1 MKIILAS
8 SSPSRRKIL
17 KNAGIDFLAK
27 KPLITE
33 SREKKKYK
41 GPQKRLA
48 LYLAEK
54 KALSIK
60 SQKDTIVI
68 GADQVLFFQ
77 GKIFDKP
84 RSINEAKKHLSL
96 LSGRTHSLVCGT
108 VITKND
114 RIVWKHTEEC
124 KMMMHK
130 LEKNYLDQYLKLTG
144 KKVLRSVGAYTIEGY
159 GTRLF
164 RKVDGDFF
172 SIVGL
177 PLIPLLNEIRK
188 LEKK

>member
-1 MKIILAS
+1 MKIVLAS

-17 KNAGIDFLAK
+17 KNAGIDFLVT

-33 SREKKKYK
+33 NKEKKKYK
-41 GPQKRLA
+41 GPPKKLA

-60 SQKDTIVI
+60 TQKDTIVV

-77 GKIFDKP
+77 GKVFDKP
-84 RSINEAKKHLSL
+84 RSINEAKKHLLL
-96 LSGRTHSLVCGT
+96 LSGKTHNLVCGT
-108 VITKND
+108 VIAKND

-124 KMMMHK
+124 KMTMHK
-130 LEKNYLDQYLKLTG
+130 LEKNYLDHYLKLTG
-144 KKVLRSVGAYTIEGY
+144 KKILKSVGAYTVEGC
-159 GTRLF
+159 GVRLF
-164 RKVDGDFF
+164 RKIDGDFF

>member
-1 MKIILAS
+1 MKIVLAS

-17 KNAGIDFLAK
+17 KNSGIDFLVK
-27 KPLITE
+27 KPPIIE
-33 SREKKKYK
+33 SKEKKKYK
-41 GPQKRLA
+41 GPPKKLA

-60 SQKDTIVI
+60 SIKDTLVV

-84 RSINEAKKHLSL
+84 RSINEAKKHLLL
-96 LSGRTHSLVCGT
+96 LSGKTHSLVCGT
-108 VITKND
+108 VIAKND
-114 RIVWKHTEEC
+114 RIVWKHMEEC
-124 KMMMHK
+124 KMTMHK
-130 LEKNYLDQYLKLTG
+130 LEKNYLDHYLKLTG
-144 KKVLRSVGAYTIEGY
+144 KKVLKSVGAYKVEGY
-159 GTRLF
+159 GVRLF
-164 RKVDGDFF
+164 RKIDGDFF

-177 PLIPLLNEIRK
+177 PLTPLLNEIRK

>member
-1 MKIILAS
+1 MKIVLAS

-17 KNAGIDFLAK
+17 KNSGIDFLVK
-27 KPLITE
+27 KPHITE
-33 SREKKKYK
+33 SKQKKKYK
-41 GPQKRLA
+41 GPPKKLA

-60 SQKDTIVI
+60 SKKDTLVV

-84 RSINEAKKHLSL
+84 RSINEAKKHLLL
-96 LSGRTHSLVCGT
+96 LSGKTHSLVCGT
-108 VITKND
+108 VIAKND
-114 RIVWKHTEEC
+114 RIVWKHMEEC
-124 KMMMHK
+124 KMTMHK
-130 LEKNYLDQYLKLTG
+130 LEKNYLDHYLKLTG
-144 KKVLRSVGAYTIEGY
+144 KKVLKSVGAYKVEGY
-159 GTRLF
+159 GVRLF
-164 RKVDGDFF
+164 RKIDGDFF

-177 PLIPLLNEIRK
+177 PLTPLLNEIRK

>member
-1 MKIILAS
+1 MKIVLAS

-17 KNAGIDFLAK
+17 KNSGIDFLVK
-27 KPLITE
+27 KPPITE
-33 SREKKKYK
+33 SKEKKKYK
-41 GPQKRLA
+41 GPPKKLA

-60 SQKDTIVI
+60 PQKDTLVV

-84 RSINEAKKHLSL
+84 RSINEAKKHLLL
-96 LSGRTHSLVCGT
+96 LSGKTHSLVCGT
-108 VITKND
+108 VITKKD
-114 RIVWKHTEEC
+114 RIVWKHMEEC
-124 KMMMHK
+124 KMTMHK
-130 LEKNYLDQYLKLTG
+130 LEKNYLDHYLKLTG
-144 KKVLRSVGAYTIEGY
+144 EKVLKSVGAYKVEGY
-159 GTRLF
+159 GVRLF
-164 RKVDGDFF
+164 RKIDGDFF

>member
-1 MKIILAS
+1 MKIVLAS

-17 KNAGIDFLAK
+17 KNSGIDFLVK
-27 KPLITE
+27 KPPITE
-33 SREKKKYK
+33 SKEKKKYK
-41 GPQKRLA
+41 GPPKKLA

-60 SQKDTIVI
+60 SKKDTLVV

-84 RSINEAKKHLSL
+84 RSINEAKKHLL
-96 LSGRTHSLVCGT
+96 LPSGKTHSLVCGT
-108 VITKND
+108 VIAKND
-114 RIVWKHTEEC
+114 RIVWKHMEEC
-124 KMMMHK
+124 KMTMHK
-130 LEKNYLDQYLKLTG
+130 LEKNYLDHYLKLTG
-144 KKVLRSVGAYTIEGY
+144 KKVLTSVGAYKVEGY
-159 GTRLF
+159 GVRLF
-164 RKVDGDFF
+164 RKIDGDFF

-177 PLIPLLNEIRK
+177 PLTPLLNEIRK

>member
-1 MKIILAS
+1 MKIVLAS

-17 KNAGIDFLAK
+17 KNSGIDFLVK
-27 KPLITE
+27 KPPITE
-33 SREKKKYK
+33 SKEKKKYK
-41 GPQKRLA
+41 GPPKKLA

-60 SQKDTIVI
+60 SIKDTLVV

-84 RSINEAKKHLSL
+84 RSINEAKKHLLL
-96 LSGRTHSLVCGT
+96 LSGKTHSLVCGT
-108 VITKND
+108 VIAKND
-114 RIVWKHTEEC
+114 RIVWKHMEEC
-124 KMMMHK
+124 KMTMHK
-130 LEKNYLDQYLKLTG
+130 LENNYLDHYLKLTG
-144 KKVLRSVGAYTIEGY
+144 KKVLTSVGAYKVEGY
-159 GTRLF
+159 GVRLF
-164 RKVDGDFF
+164 RKIDGDFF

-177 PLIPLLNEIRK
+177 PLTPLLNEIRK